1 MFANTAPFRAAV
13 RERTTILRKDAQD
26 QLYTELTAKFQSES
40 SLIQTRLQQAI
51 RDAKTRRDF
60 RVPIHTYNS
69 VTWVDRTPEAL
80 WRVEDEEWEDKVNAI
95 PVHTLMTGSHF
106 LKKLGAFFGD
116 HFTVTV
122 QVHKV
127 HLCDV
132 NYTAVQQ
139 TVYLNYWVDKLPPTV
154 LRAREVLTEPPTP
167 IEVNT
172 RVPWCRIEGGQE
184 VWYNP

>member
-1 MFANTAPFRAAV
+1 MFSNIAPFRTAV

-116 HFTVTV
+116 HFTVSL

-127 HLCDV
+127 HAT
-132 NYTAVQQ
+132 NSHYTAVQQ
-139 TVYLNYWVDKLPPTV
+139 TVYLNYWVNKLPVTV
-154 LRAREVLTEPPTP
+154 LRAREVLTEPPSP